1 MWIARENTRVKTARN
16 FHFKTKN
23 LLKWTMLESR
33 QKTKRKVVRLNY
45 ILGFIFNFVLLIIY
59 IALQLFEIVHVV
71 AHRAIKLKLLVALVS
86 FNSPLATVRPSIFS
100 PAHQM
105 CMIIPM
111 MINTVNFTA
120 SSHYGTWAVV
130 TTRCNRSTH
139 TRSEYYV
146 FSLSLF
152 PPLTF

>member
-100 PAHQM
+100 PAVHV
-105 CMIIPM
+105 P
-111 MINTVNFTA
+111 
-120 SSHYGTWAVV
+120 AVFS
-130 TTRCNRSTH
+130 TFNQGANSCDCYTSTH
-139 TRSEYYV
+139 GKI
-146 FSLSLF
+146 
-152 PPLTF
+152 

>member
-1 MWIARENTRVKTARN
+1 
-16 FHFKTKN
+16 
-23 LLKWTMLESR
+23 MLESR

-100 PAHQM
+100 PVDM
-105 CMIIPM
+105 
-111 MINTVNFTA
+111 TA
-120 SSHYGTWAVV
+120 VSYY
-130 TTRCNRSTH
+130 CNGPK
-139 TRSEYYV
+139 E
-146 FSLSLF
+146 
-152 PPLTF
+152 

>member
-100 PAHQM
+100 PGIVALL
-105 CMIIPM
+105 
-111 MINTVNFTA
+111 
-120 SSHYGTWAVV
+120 
-130 TTRCNRSTH
+130 
-139 TRSEYYV
+139 
-146 FSLSLF
+146 LSLRQEEHVCF
-152 PPLTF
+152 LPNIKVYLSVPFCVSLCMDR

>member
-1 MWIARENTRVKTARN
+1 
-16 FHFKTKN
+16 
-23 LLKWTMLESR
+23 MLESR

-100 PAHQM
+100 PA
-105 CMIIPM
+105 
-111 MINTVNFTA
+111 
-120 SSHYGTWAVV
+120 
-130 TTRCNRSTH
+130 
-139 TRSEYYV
+139 
-146 FSLSLF
+146 
-152 PPLTF
+152 

>member
-100 PAHQM
+100 PGHCQRYNNNNSCQLICLRCSIFSKEQAWFMIDIRAH
-105 CMIIPM
+105 
-111 MINTVNFTA
+111 
-120 SSHYGTWAVV
+120 HYSFA
-130 TTRCNRSTH
+130 
-139 TRSEYYV
+139 
-146 FSLSLF
+146 
-152 PPLTF
+152 

>member
-1 MWIARENTRVKTARN
+1 MFEKRKHVFRNHPARKSGGESRGNSKMAPWMWIARENTRVKTARN

-100 PAHQM
+100 PA
-105 CMIIPM
+105 CTIS
-111 MINTVNFTA
+111 INQCNSKNFI
-120 SSHYGTWAVV
+120 H
-130 TTRCNRSTH
+130 
-139 TRSEYYV
+139 
-146 FSLSLF
+146 
-152 PPLTF
+152 